1 MEKMT
6 REQTVTSL
14 FYLTNKLKD
23 EVKRTGWHQ
32 KGIKRNRVE
41 SVADHIFGCQ
51 MLAYAMYS
59 EFNYDIDIDKV
70 ILMLAIHEI
79 GETIIGDLTPED
91 ISSKE
96 KSEIERAAVIRLTE
110 MIPNGEFIRDLFLE
124 FEEKK
129 TKEAQFAYQIDKA
142 ECDLQAK
149 LYIQEGCFDHLYDR
163 KEFTNSWIG
172 FDIGRINFDENFMSV
187 LNTIMNNDMEVKEHV
202 DNPIQNVISFY
213 TLTNRLKDIRREDE
227 RIWKVKKDNYGSIAE
242 HTYSVQMLELFIY
255 LIYNQ
260 DVDIKSIISQTSV
273 HELGEIL
280 NGDISSLLKTNED
293 SNNEFAAA
301 KSVTDILTRGNI
313 LLDKLSEFNNR
324 KTKESI
330 YSKYCDKLAPDIISK
345 IYDSENR
352 IDLDNQ
358 EGNPLLN
365 NPIVK
370 KYLDMKES
378 FSTMWILFG
387 QEVYKYPEPFITISN
402 QVLNNDVTEPY
413 TKVLIKEGYS
423 VNKK

>member
-1 MEKMT
+1 
-6 REQTVTSL
+6 
-14 FYLTNKLKD
+14 
-23 EVKRTGWHQ
+23 
-32 KGIKRNRVE
+32 
-41 SVADHIFGCQ
+41 

-172 FDIGRINFDENFMSV
+172 FDIGRINFDENFKSV
-187 LNTIMNNDMEVKEHV
+187 LNTIMNNDMEVKEHIG
-202 DNPIQNVISFY
+202 NPIQNVISFY
-213 TLTNRLKDIRREDE
+213 TLTNRLKDIRREGE

-242 HTYSVQMLELFIY
+242 HTYSVQMLELFVY
-255 LIYNQ
+255 LTYNQ

-280 NGDISSLLKTNED
+280 LPVELPYGTYKIEQITEPTNYLKTNEKIKLLINEESEYKYIND
-293 SNNEFAAA
+293 EPIINVDYYNIKKPKEKLNN
-301 KSVTDILTRGNI
+301 
-313 LLDKLSEFNNR
+313 
-324 KTKESI
+324 KTKNPKTLDSI
-330 YSKYCDKLAPDIISK
+330 SNSFYILIISILSIIFIK
-345 IYDSENR
+345 I
-352 IDLDNQ
+352 
-358 EGNPLLN
+358 
-365 NPIVK
+365 K
-370 KYLDMKES
+370 K
-378 FSTMWILFG
+378 
-387 QEVYKYPEPFITISN
+387 
-402 QVLNNDVTEPY
+402 
-413 TKVLIKEGYS
+413 
-423 VNKK
+423 

>member
-1 MEKMT
+1 
-6 REQTVTSL
+6 
-14 FYLTNKLKD
+14 
-23 EVKRTGWHQ
+23 
-32 KGIKRNRVE
+32 
-41 SVADHIFGCQ
+41 
-51 MLAYAMYS
+51 
-59 EFNYDIDIDKV
+59 
-70 ILMLAIHEI
+70 
-79 GETIIGDLTPED
+79 
-91 ISSKE
+91 
-96 KSEIERAAVIRLTE
+96 
-110 MIPNGEFIRDLFLE
+110 
-124 FEEKK
+124 
-129 TKEAQFAYQIDKA
+129 
-142 ECDLQAK
+142 
-149 LYIQEGCFDHLYDR
+149 
-163 KEFTNSWIG
+163 
-172 FDIGRINFDENFMSV
+172 
-187 LNTIMNNDMEVKEHV
+187 MEVS
-202 DNPIQNVISFY
+202 Q
-213 TLTNRLKDIRREDE
+213 
-227 RIWKVKKDNYGSIAE
+227 
-242 HTYSVQMLELFIY
+242 
-255 LIYNQ
+255 
-260 DVDIKSIISQTSV
+260 SIISQTSV

-330 YSKYCDKLAPDIISK
+330 YSKYCDKLAPDII
-345 IYDSENR
+345 
-352 IDLDNQ
+352 LDNQ